1 MSHTLFNYFDKSI
14 LLHMTNENFPA
25 NYAGKLRKIKN
36 FTISYLFLQISI
48 HAHMTKIYK
57 SYPMILCASVL
68 GRLKI
73 DLISQDKYL
82 IFSKL
87 LSDVL
92 EP

>member
-1 MSHTLFNYFDKSI
+1 
-14 LLHMTNENFPA
+14 MTSENFPA
-25 NYAGKLRKIKN
+25 NYAGKLRKIIN
-36 FTISYLFLQISI
+36 FTISYLSMQICI
-48 HAHMTKIYK
+48 HVHMTKIYK
-57 SYPMILCASVL
+57 AYPMILCASVL

-92 EP
+92 EWAS

>member
-1 MSHTLFNYFDKSI
+1 
-14 LLHMTNENFPA
+14 
-25 NYAGKLRKIKN
+25 
-36 FTISYLFLQISI
+36 
-48 HAHMTKIYK
+48 MTKIYK
-57 SYPMILCASVL
+57 AYPMILCASVL

-92 EP
+92 EWAS